1 MDCIFVVVLFLLLAL
16 LSNPLFCF
24 KNRLFF
30 YVTSKQSEIK
40 VKSLKN
46 NVLLLF
52 FKETLKGLLAL

>member
-52 FKETLKGLLAL
+52 F